1 MTDVRLTATNPDD
14 SSVVPVACNAKGE
27 LKLEEP
33 TLNSDDYVAKAGD
46 NMTGSLTI
54 GPEGGPAVTTLGDNG
69 SAEFAGAV
77 TVGDTPNTQTNTG
90 AEVNPA
96 GYFFARRGDTDSI
109 FLGAGSTNAQANIAI
124 YGNGQITGGGDLG
137 TGGTN
142 PGYSIAPSGSANFA
156 GDLTLEDRTSTS
168 GSSVVFRPQSANS
181 SSGAYASINAEG
193 VLSTYGTDIVFKVRG
208 GSNGSDSSIQEI
220 ARFGYDGSAEFA
232 GDVVIGSR
240 NKKWMIVES
249 GGIAHLVEQT
259 RSAEA
264 GPLEQYPELRN
275 LPQELDLVEQA
286 LHDVMEKLRMKPPA
300 GWPVWDGS
308 DEN

>member
-1 MTDVRLTATNPDD
+1 MTDVRLTIVAEDGK
-14 SSVVPVACNAKGE
+14 VYPVLGNTKGE

-33 TLNSDDYVAKAGD
+33 TVSDDYVAKAGD
-46 NMTGSLTI
+46 NMTGALTI
-54 GPEGGPAVTTLGDNG
+54 GPEGGPAVTTLAADGSGEFAGDLNVGDWENTNAGVKFSPVGVVHCRKDGGTNVIGVWNGISTYPTAKIDADG
-69 SAEFAGAV
+69 SAE
-77 TVGDTPNTQTNTG
+77 
-90 AEVNPA
+90 
-96 GYFFARRGDTDSI
+96 
-109 FLGAGSTNAQANIAI
+109 
-124 YGNGQITGGGDLG
+124 
-137 TGGTN
+137 
-142 PGYSIAPSGSANFA
+142 FA